1 MKFWNLGSFEFL
13 EVYISRKEERS
24 EIGFVEEETVTRR
37 RFEEARRNQ
46 TGKLI
51 IVEVETSQVD

>member
-1 MKFWNLGSFEFL
+1 M
-13 EVYISRKEERS
+13 YISRKEERS